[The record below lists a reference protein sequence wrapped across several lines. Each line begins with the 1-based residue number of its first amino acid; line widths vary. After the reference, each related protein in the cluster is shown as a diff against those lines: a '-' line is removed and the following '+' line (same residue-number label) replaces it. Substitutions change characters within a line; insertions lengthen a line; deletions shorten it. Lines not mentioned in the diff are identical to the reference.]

1 MINLI
6 KKTALKISSIGK
18 EIEKDF
24 KNDNQLV
31 FPTQFQP
38 SKEKE
43 IRYSEQELR
52 QCFIDSIKEDREFYY
67 SVETPT
73 EEKYS
78 FTGSKLISGN
88 LDLCLYKLEKNQLK
102 RKICIEFKSHQIK
115 SSYFNDLY
123 KTTKEKGN
131 NIYFH
136 MLKSIDNGS
145 LTKTNKGI
153 GLLNKLQEDV
163 KKIVNKQEF
172 NAESIT
178 FVILSLD
185 PYLLMY
191 QTIYKNEIHNV
202 NINNRIENFQYHI
215 SKKEIKE
222 IKLFDWVIL

>member
-24 KNDNQLV
+24 KNDYQLV

-38 SKEKE
+38 SKENE

-73 EEKYS
+73 EKKYS
-78 FTGSKLISGN
+78 FTGSKLLSGN
-88 LDLCLYKLEKNQLK
+88 LDLCLYKLENNQLK
-102 RKICIEFKSHQIK
+102 RNICIEFKAHQIK
-115 SSYFNDLY
+115 TSYFNDLY

-131 NIYFH
+131 NLYYH
-136 MLKSIDNGS
+136 MLISSNNGS
-145 LTKTNKGI
+145 LTK
-153 GLLNKLQEDV
+153 LLDKLQADV

-172 NAESIT
+172 NADSLTIA
-178 FVILSLD
+178 ILSLK
-185 PYLLMY
+185 PFLLIY
-191 QTIYKNEIHNV
+191 QTILKDEIN
-202 NINNRIENFQYHI
+202 NININTRIENFDYSI
-215 SKKEIKE
+215 SKNVLK
-222 IKLFDWVIL
+222 VINQHSWNVCKDLS